1 MSAALMLGAA
11 TGSWA
16 QLGGTHNYMDSSYIP
31 ARKMSQQNEWRNNS
45 KDQNFPARPRDMWQ
59 VGVTAGLFMIDGD
72 VPALPGWNAGFSIR
86 KAIGYVVSLRGSL
99 TYGETKGLDYRP
111 NRNIANSPV
120 IAANYPNSNYVAN
133 FKTQAFTPTLE
144 ALISLNNI
152 MFHSKQN
159 KLNINVGVGYAP
171 FIYKT
176 MMNVLDANNRAYN
189 YNAVTNFAGTRKD
202 IRKAINNVLD
212 DSYETPAVVNDR
224 TQNFDRAGNGRYNF
238 RHSWLTSVGA
248 EYRLSS
254 KLSLGF
260 DFKYL
265 FTHDDYIDGWRY
277 QGGPTTAVLTSN
289 PDNAIFT
296 NLSLNF
302 NLGSS
307 KKRTAPL
314 WWLNPLDYV
323 YGETN
328 NPVHTKF
335 PPQVLPDADD
345 DGVTDQFDVEPNT
358 PAGAP
363 VDVRGKARDT
373 DGDGVPDFRDKEL
386 ITPTS
391 CQPVDADGVGKCP
404 CPNDSCYNG
413 LVRGGGTGAGCGIGE
428 LPSIRFVGNSKTLSN
443 DAKALLASAADKM
456 KASPTCIVGI
466 ISHGEA
472 DKRSQQMSWDKANA
486 VRNYLVQSLGISADR
501 LVFKYGESGSS
512 DTVDLQDVTGSETP
526 NAVPARPE
534 YRRTN

>member
-1 MSAALMLGAA
+1 
-11 TGSWA
+11 
-16 QLGGTHNYMDSSYIP
+16 
-31 ARKMSQQNEWRNNS
+31 
-45 KDQNFPARPRDMWQ
+45 
-59 VGVTAGLFMIDGD
+59 
-72 VPALPGWNAGFSIR
+72 
-86 KAIGYVVSLRGSL
+86 
-99 TYGETKGLDYRP
+99 
-111 NRNIANSPV
+111 
-120 IAANYPNSNYVAN
+120 
-133 FKTQAFTPTLE
+133 
-144 ALISLNNI
+144 

-159 KLNINVGVGYAP
+159 KLNINVGVGYSP

-176 MMNVLDANNRAYN
+176 MLNLFNANNAPYN
-189 YNAVTNFAGTRKD
+189 YGAITNFAGTRKE
-202 IRKAINNVLD
+202 IRKQINNVLD
-212 DSYETPAVVNDR
+212 DSYETPAIANDR
-224 TQNFDRAGNGRYNF
+224 SQNFDNGARGRYNF
-238 RHSWLTSVGA
+238 RHSWLTTVGA
-248 EYRLSS
+248 EYRLS
-254 KLSLGF
+254 KKVSLGF

-265 FTHDDYIDGWRY
+265 FTHDDYIDGSRY
-277 QGGPTTAVLTSN
+277 QGGPAVQVLTSN

-302 NLGSS
+302 NLGSN

-314 WWLNPLDYV
+314 WWINPLDYV

-386 ITPTS
+386 VTPTS

-404 CPNDSCYNG
+404 CPDSTCFSGYIK
-413 LVRGGGTGAGCGIGE
+413 GTGAGAGCGIGD
-428 LPSIRFVGNSKTLSN
+428 LPSVRFAGTSTRLSN
-443 DAKALLASAADKM
+443 DAKAILASAADKM
-456 KASPTCIVGI
+456 KANPNCVVGI
-466 ISHGEA
+466 MSYGEA
-472 DKRSQQMSWDKANA
+472 DKRSQQMSWDKANV

-501 LVFKYGESGSS
+501 LVFKYGQTGSS
-512 DTVDLQDVTGSETP
+512 DTVDLMDVTGSETP
-526 NAVPARPE
+526 NSVPARPE

>member
-1 MSAALMLGAA
+1 MSAALMLGAVS
-11 TGSWA
+11 GSWA
-16 QLGGTHNYMDSSYIP
+16 QLGGVHNYMDSSYIP
-31 ARKMSQQNEWRNNS
+31 ARRMAQQNEWRNNS
-45 KDQNFPARPRDMWQ
+45 KDQNFPSRPRDMWQ

-72 VPALPGWNAGFSIR
+72 VPALPGWNAGINIR

-99 TYGETKGLDYRP
+99 TYGETKGLDYRQ
-111 NRNIANSPV
+111 NRNYGNAPELSRYGN
-120 IAANYPNSNYVAN
+120 NFYVPN
-133 FKTQAFTPTLE
+133 FKTQAFTPSIE
-144 ALISLNNI
+144 ALVSLNNI

-176 MMNVLDANNRAYN
+176 MLNLFNANNQPYS
-189 YNAVTNFAGTRKD
+189 YPTNAVNFGAKRKD
-202 IRKAINNVLD
+202 IRKAINNILD
-212 DSYETPAVVNDR
+212 DSYETPARVNDR
-224 TQNFDRAGNGRYNF
+224 SQNFDNGARGRYNF
-238 RHSWLTSVGA
+238 RHSWLTTVGA

-254 KLSLGF
+254 KISLGF

-265 FTHDDYIDGWRY
+265 FTHDDYIDGALY
-277 QGGPTTAVLTSN
+277 TGGPAVQVLTSN
-289 PDNAIFT
+289 PDNAIYT

-302 NLGSS
+302 NLGSN

-314 WWLNPLDYV
+314 WWINPLDYV

-404 CPNDSCYNG
+404 CPDSTCFSG
-413 LVRGGGTGAGCGIGE
+413 MMKTTVGSCGIGN
-428 LPSIRFVGNSKTLSN
+428 LPSVRFAGTSTRLSN
-443 DAKALLASAADKM
+443 DAKAILASAADKM
-456 KASPTCIVGI
+456 KTNPNCIVGI
-466 ISHGEA
+466 MSYGEA
-472 DKRSQQMSWDKANA
+472 DKRSQQMSWDKANV

-501 LVFKYGESGSS
+501 LVFKYGQTGSS
-512 DTVDLQDVTGSETP
+512 DTVDLMDVTGSETP
-526 NAVPARPE
+526 NTVPARPE
-534 YRRTN
+534 YRKTN